1 MPHTTLTYKL
11 LHPDARHPEANR
23 RKYGGKELL
32 TEGGL
37 NEHDFEAR
45 RLTPLAS
52 FSQPDPL
59 AFLKSE
65 YSPYSY
71 CHADPVNFIDPT
83 GLFDTRKEAE
93 EWAKENGIR
102 TGFLRD
108 HKIQQQEDGTW
119 AVVNT
124 KENLLYSRDHSLDGI
139 EGVAGRRA
147 DGVTQSVIV
156 YPTESGSTVTMSDVW
171 NSQFARQIV
180 PDIVSMGVGFSGICG
195 VGGASSVEL
204 SWVTRGPE
212 ASFWP
217 ILSVTESVGTGFSVG
232 ATVNVSYGDY
242 WGPAS
247 DIKRKMISTSI
258 GKGDVGGFL
267 SFSLSCME
275 RYGVTV
281 TGAPADEGFIMN
293 KQLNIGG
300 GIPMGPIPVNGAAG
314 VYNTYVLK
322 DFSK

>member
-1 MPHTTLTYKL
+1 MLYAPSTYNL
-11 LHPDARHPEANR
+11 PHPEANR
-23 RKYGGKELL
+23 RKYGAKELL

-37 NEHDFEAR
+37 NEYDFEAR

-156 YPTESGSTVTMSDVW
+156 YPNESGATAITLSDVW

-180 PDIVSMGVGFSGICG
+180 PDIVSMGVGYSGIFG
-195 VGGASSVEL
+195 VGSATSVEL
-204 SWVTRGPE
+204 SWITRGPE
-212 ASFWP
+212 SSFWP
-217 ILSVTESVGTGFSVG
+217 ILSVSESVGTGFSVD
-232 ATVNVSYGDY
+232 ATVNFGYSNYCGPVSNINR
-242 WGPAS
+242 
-247 DIKRKMISTSI
+247 DIISTSI
-258 GKGDVGGFL
+258 AKGNFGGFL
-267 SFSLSCME
+267 SGSLSDI
-275 RYGVTV
+275 G
-281 TGAPADEGFIMN
+281 
-293 KQLNIGG
+293 NIGG
-300 GIPMGPIPVNGAAG
+300 ALTWTTFEEYLLLSGQINVRIGAPMGPVPVNGAGG

-322 DFSK
+322 DFAK